1 MAPSRAY
8 FMAITGAVLFGAS
21 APLSKVLLGNI
32 DPVLLAA
39 LLYLG
44 SGSGLLLFKLFR
56 RLSGLRDGEP
66 LRRRD
71 TPWLAGS
78 ILAGGVAAPIVLML
92 GLSSTSA
99 ATASLL
105 LNFECVATT
114 LLAAFLFQEFIGRR
128 IWLAIGCIT
137 AASAILS
144 FSGSEF
150 GLSFGAICI
159 LFACILWGLDNNL
172 TRNISSRDPLSIG
185 IIKGFAAG
193 SFSFLL
199 ALLLGA
205 HLPSLPLIIA
215 TMLLGA
221 ISYGLSVALFILSMR
236 YMGAARASAWL
247 GTAPFAGVIVSFL
260 IFRSFPGVT
269 FLVALPFMILGAFLL
284 FGEDLAHTHVHMH
297 GTLTHEH
304 MHSHDKK
311 GHEHEHMDN

>member
-1 MAPSRAY
+1 MPPSRAY
-8 FMAITGAVLFGAS
+8 IIAITGAVLFGAS

-32 DPVLLAA
+32 DPILLAA

-44 SGSGLLLFKLFR
+44 SGSGLLLFKLSR
-56 RLSGLRDGEP
+56 RLSGLGDGEP
-66 LRRRD
+66 LKRRD

-78 ILAGGVAAPIVLML
+78 VLAGGVAAPIMLML
-92 GLSSTSA
+92 GLSSTPA

-114 LLAAFLFQEFIGRR
+114 LLAAFLFQEYIGKR
-128 IWLAIGCIT
+128 IWLAIGGIT

-144 FSGSEF
+144 FNGTQF
-150 GLSFGAICI
+150 GLSIGVLGI
-159 LFACILWGLDNNL
+159 LFACILWGFDNNL

-185 IIKGFAAG
+185 IIKGLVAG
-193 SFSFLL
+193 AFSFIL

-205 HLPSLPLIIA
+205 QLPSLALILA

-221 ISYGLSVALFILSMR
+221 VSYGLSVALFILSMR

-247 GTAPFAGVIVSFL
+247 GTAPFAGVIISFI
-260 IFRSFPGVT
+260 IFQSFPGLT

-284 FGEDLAHTHVHMH
+284 FGEDHAHTHVHTH

-311 GHEHEHMDN
+311 GHEHGHVDK